1 MPVDS
6 EGISPGSESESGK
19 TQVNQSETE
28 EPTRWERETVTA
40 RLMTLRT
47 HEGLKELSQ
56 QRLASQAYRPK
67 FKPQNTLI
75 KRKKSAWYAGTHVK
89 LQS

>member
-6 EGISPGSESESGK
+6 EGISLGSESESGK

-28 EPTRWERETVTA
+28 EPTRWERETVTD
-40 RLMTLRT
+40 RLMTLGT

-75 KRKKSAWYAGTHVK
+75 KRKKQLGMPAHT
-89 LQS
+89 

>member
-6 EGISPGSESESGK
+6 EGISPGPESESGK

-28 EPTRWERETVTA
+28 EPTRWERETVTD
-40 RLMTLRT
+40 RLMTLGT

-56 QRLASQAYRPK
+56 ERLASQAYRPK
-67 FKPQNTLI
+67 FQPQNTLI
-75 KRKKSAWYAGTHVK
+75 KRKKAVYASTHVK